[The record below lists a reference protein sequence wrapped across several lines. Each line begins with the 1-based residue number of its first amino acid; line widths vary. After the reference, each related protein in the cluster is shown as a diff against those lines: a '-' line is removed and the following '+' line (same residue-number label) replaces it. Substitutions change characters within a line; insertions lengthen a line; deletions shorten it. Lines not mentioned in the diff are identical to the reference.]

1 MPTRDAWLRAVRG
14 VVLKSNPDGDDTA
27 FAEAFTRQLVSET
40 EDGVE
45 IQPLYD
51 SSEPIDVGLPGF
63 APYVRST
70 HAAPSPWEIRQRVWS
85 AVDGSSA
92 RGELEGGAT
101 GVLVELPADADAAV
115 VAEALDGV
123 FLDLAPVSLSTPA
136 NEVGLTAARA
146 LADRVGRGGD
156 RGRGATR
163 DARRRPRR
171 HMGAHRRRNRPRLRP
186 GRRGRP
192 RRRADRE
199 RPARQGR
206 GRRRHR
212 VARRRCDR
220 RPGDRLERR
229 RGGAHGARPRRGR
242 GAARPGEPPA
252 RVPLGR
258 DRRPVRDDRQ
268 VPRRTPR
275 VGAGRRDRRP
285 PAGGPH
291 VVPPRRLL
299 AGDDDPLRPV
309 GERPAFHRGVLR
321 RGHGRRRRRHRPAPR
336 RPVTPTRSMERHGA
350 RSADRPQHP
359 DRPAAGEQPGPRRR
373 PGRRLV
379 VRRVPHRRAGG
390 ARRGANC
397 SASRRRVA
405 SSPRSRPASCTSRS
419 ATPAPP
425 ASDASPP
432 AGSPSPA

>member
-14 VVLKSNPDGDDTA
+14 VVLKSNPDGDDAA

-70 HAAPSPWEIRQRVWS
+70 HAAPSPWEVRQRAWP

-101 GVLVELPADADAAV
+101 GVLVELPADADATV

-136 NEVGLTAARA
+136 NDVGLTAARA
-146 LADRVGRGGD
+146 LADLWDD
-156 RGRGATR
+156 RRDRRRGATR

-171 HMGAHRRRNRPRLRP
+171 HLGAHRRRHRPRRRP
-186 GRRGRP
+186 GRRGQPHRG
-192 RRRADRE
+192 ADGE

-212 VARRRCDR
+212 VARRRRDR
-220 RPGDRLERR
+220 RAGDRLERR
-229 RGGAHGARPRRGR
+229 RRGAHRARPRRGR
-242 GAARPGEPPA
+242 CTPRPGEPPA

-268 VPRRTPR
+268 VPRRPPA
-275 VGAGRRDRRP
+275 VGAGRRDRRA

-321 RGHGRRRRRHRPAPR
+321 RRHGRRRRRHRPAPR
-336 RPVTPTRSMERHGA
+336 RPHHRRRHERSVGGSPATP
-350 RSADRPQHP
+350 RPSCSWRATWP
-359 DRPAAGEQPGPRRR
+359 ASSTRPAARGTSSTSPTSWR
-373 PGRRLV
+373 P
-379 VRRVPHRRAGG
+379 
-390 ARRGANC
+390 RRGANC
-397 SASRRRVA
+397 SASRPRAA
-405 SSPRSRPASCTSRS
+405 SSPRSRPASCTRRS
-419 ATPAPP
+419 ARPAPP

-432 AGSPSPA
+432 AGSLSPA